1 MYKSSFLSWIN
12 YSFST
17 VPIKVSVF
25 LFLSCLEAK
34 LPNASLSA
42 CLSVSL
48 SLQESLL
55 FINPVSEFA
64 VSRSPNFWRDK
75 NVWGTLSGQQ
85 EMQICRWNDETDHGD
100 WSRPTDQSGEMERR
114 KARPHQTEPSGER
127 ERERER
133 ERGKGE
139 GPHNS
144 TWRWR
149 PPSIPKRK
157 QKPWILLQQ
166 RQQKQQKSKKQRK
179 KKKEA
184 STQ

>member
-133 ERGKGE
+133 GKGE